1 MHPEFEEKRSKPLF
15 NKLKYFKQWFALIG
29 LFSAFFVF
37 NGNHSALLV
46 TSFLGSFIF
55 LSYHFALPLFR
66 GATLFWLKIGG
77 YIGKIMQPIIM
88 GVVFGLIFTPFAL
101 LFRLVSAK
109 NKTGFQKVKLS
120 FSKEDFNQQF

>member
-1 MHPEFEEKRSKPLF
+1 MHPEFDEKIIKLSF
-15 NKLKYFKQWFALIG
+15 NKRKYFKQWSAMIA